1 MRKNISSGSQQLN
14 VQFEE
19 LKTKFIN
26 RTGPFLPFSQKEP
39 AREIDIE
46 RNGND
51 SKYIYRDWLQ
61 DIGPSYDS
69 IYFN

>member
-1 MRKNISSGSQQLN
+1 MRSKISNANNQLN

-26 RTGPFLPFSQKEP
+26 RTGPNLPFSQKEP
-39 AREIDIE
+39 RKEINVKGEYD
-46 RNGND
+46 GQF
-51 SKYIYRDWLQ
+51 IYRDWLQ